1 MSKDAKID
9 RLAKV
14 RLFSGLNHR
23 QLEHLAEI
31 TDEVDVKAGRVL
43 AREGEPAHVA
53 YVIVSGQA
61 AVTVDGQK
69 VGLLGPGEMVG
80 EMGLIDG
87 GTRAATVTAETDMD
101 VYVIEPGRFAT
112 LLDDV
117 PSLTK
122 ALLVTIT
129 RRLRSAD
136 ELLHHHH

>member
-1 MSKDAKID
+1 MSRDAKLE

-14 RLFSGLNHR
+14 RLFSGLNDRDLGHI
-23 QLEHLAEI
+23 AEI

-53 YVIVSGQA
+53 YVIVSGEA
-61 AVTVDGQK
+61 DVSVDGNSIGK
-69 VGLLGPGEMVG
+69 IGAGEMVG

-87 GTRAATVTAETDMD
+87 GPRAATVKAATDMD
-101 VYVIEPGRFAT
+101 VYVIEPGRFRV

-122 ALLVTIT
+122 ALLVSVT

-136 ELLHHHH
+136 QLLHQH